1 MTSFLY
7 DNLTIILLNNDNNT
21 INMNQRLGLSIFNFI
36 TLVNI
41 HYTV

>member
-41 HYTV
+41 NYTV